1 MRAEPHGLTHDESYD
16 NLGLACDVG
25 ESSKANDVPD
35 FPFGLQCMGSIRGR
49 PTSCTQLPCVH
60 INRPTFISVM
70 AGALLKKG
78 FDQIRSKEFRQYL
91 MR

>member
-35 FPFGLQCMGSIRGR
+35 FPFGLQCMGSI
-49 PTSCTQLPCVH
+49 
-60 INRPTFISVM
+60 
-70 AGALLKKG
+70 
-78 FDQIRSKEFRQYL
+78 
-91 MR
+91 